1 MNLARS
7 ALSGSFY
14 TNPNGPNVR
23 TLKGHIDILLTKHPS
38 RGHVAK
44 EAFGIGRGRESGPI
58 AFHTLWPP
66 QLMAFSVSCHVFALR
81 RVP

>member
-1 MNLARS
+1 MNLGRS

-14 TNPNGPNVR
+14 TSPNGPNVR

-44 EAFGIGRGRESGPI
+44 EAFGTGRGRESGPI
-58 AFHTLWPP
+58 ALNTLWPP
-66 QLMAFSVSCHVFALR
+66 QLIAFSFSCRVFALR